1 MSTSAVVLTIVV
13 VYLLVLLFIGWYSTR
28 IIGSN
33 EDFLVAGRRLG
44 VVMLAGTL
52 AATEIGGGST
62 LGVVEKAYG
71 DWGLSSLWYVVSMGV
86 TCLIMAIFAR
96 VMRETQIK
104 TVPEYFRRRYDRPS
118 GLFTAIIMLLPLIGL
133 TAAQFI
139 ASGVVFSV
147 VMGWD
152 YKTAVAVISLVVVAY
167 STMGGMWSV
176 SLTDFIQMIL
186 IVVGM
191 ALAIPYSLE
200 LVGGWDVVAAHTPP
214 AKLSL
219 TEGISVQTII
229 SLIVMYTAS
238 FIVGQEAMQRLYS
251 AKDGK
256 TAFSGAL
263 LAAAIFAGFSIIPAS
278 LGLICK
284 YAVDKNL
291 IDGSLIVAEG
301 ARYALPT
308 LAMQTM
314 PAWVV
319 GLLFAGIIS
328 ATMSS
333 ASGDLLG
340 AGSIIAN
347 DIYRVYINP
356 NATDEQTLRLARMMM
371 LAVGVLGLLI
381 AVFNTKALIDL
392 LMFTFA
398 FRAGGAFFPY
408 LVGHYW
414 KGASSPGAWAGLACG
429 SVGVLAV
436 QLKYVNFFGLDAIFA
451 GLSASLI
458 AYVVFS
464 KLWPPKVRSVALRV
478 ESKHDES

>member
-1 MSTSAVVLTIVV
+1 MDANAVILAIVA
-13 VYLLVLLFIGWYSTR
+13 VYLGVLLLIGWYSTR
-28 IIGSN
+28 AIAGN
-33 EDFLVAGRRLG
+33 DDFLVAGRRLG
-44 VVMLAGTL
+44 PIMLAGTL

-71 DWGLSSLWYVVSMGV
+71 DWGLSALWYVVAMGV
-86 TCLIMAIFAR
+86 TCLIMAVFAR
-96 VMRETQIK
+96 AMRETGVK

-118 GLFTAIIMLLPLIGL
+118 GLFTAIVMLLPLIGL
-133 TAAQFI
+133 TAAQFV

-152 YKTAVAVISLVVVAY
+152 YKTSVAVIALIVIAY

-186 IVVGM
+186 IVAGM
-191 ALAIPYSLE
+191 AVAVPYSLE
-200 LVGGWDVVAAHTPP
+200 LAGGWDAVAAHTPP

-219 TEGISVQTII
+219 SEGIGVQTII

-251 AKDGK
+251 ARDGG
-256 TAFSGAL
+256 TALNGAL
-263 LAAAIFAGFSIIPAS
+263 IAAAVFACFSIVPAS
-278 LGLICK
+278 LGIICK

-291 IDGSLIVAEG
+291 IDGSLIAAQG

-314 PAWVV
+314 PAWAT

-333 ASGDLLG
+333 ASSDLLG
-340 AGSIIAN
+340 ASSIIAN
-347 DIYRVYINP
+347 DIHRVYVNP
-356 NATDEQTLRLARMMM
+356 HATDKQTLRLARRAMI
-371 LAVGVLGLLI
+371 AVGGAALGI

-398 FRAGGAFFPY
+398 FRAGGAFLPY
-408 LVGHYW
+408 LLGHYW
-414 KGASSPGAWAGLACG
+414 KGASSPGAWAGLLCG
-429 SVGVLAV
+429 SLGVLAT
-436 QLKYVNFFGLDAIFA
+436 QFKFIDFLGFDAIFT
-451 GLSASLI
+451 GLFLSLL
-458 AYVVFS
+458 AYVLCS
-464 KLWPPKVRSVALRV
+464 GIWPPKERTTALRT
-478 ESKHDES
+478 EDRPSE